1 MSTSRYTDAFTGQG
15 LRDESVAVSVPGVG
29 VQSAKLTFG
38 GVGLGP
44 GYAADCMLEDTA
56 TRQCLIRKGDKPPA
70 WQGPDLQAAQVN
82 ALTPYQNTSEAGS
95 PPSSAARMPYLC
107 V

>member
-1 MSTSRYTDAFTGQG
+1 V
-15 LRDESVAVSVPGVG
+15 LCVPVVV

-82 ALTPYQNTSEAGS
+82 TLTPHRNKQAAPS
-95 PPSSAARMPYLC
+95 SSAAQGE
-107 V
+107 